1 MENDPIYD
9 EALRDLERHQAE
21 CRRLE
26 DFLDRYK
33 GYRRR
38 ATAAQQPEITDA
50 PKSEAPRKGAPA
62 NNVISV
68 VHDILAKRQDALT
81 LSAIF
86 TALCD
91 RGVVIG
97 GNNPKQNL
105 SQKLS
110 TCPDLKSYG
119 KRGWYFADEI
129 PPCMHPVQRLS
140 DDDPEYDEDPVTEV
154 TRPSQSNG
162 AASSN

>member
-33 GYRRR
+33 GYRQR
-38 ATAAQQPEITDA
+38 ASAAYPEMADA

-62 NNVISV
+62 NNVISA

-86 TALCD
+86 MALCD

-110 TCPDLKSYG
+110 SCPDLKSYG

-129 PPCMHPVQRLS
+129 PPCMLPVQRLS
-140 DDDPEYDEDPVTEV
+140 DDDREYEEGPDTEV
-154 TRPSQSNG
+154 TRPLRLNG
-162 AASSN
+162 AAVQAA